1 MIWTGGASFGYK
13 NERDHLKKPILVPND
28 KTRLVLEA
36 FELFSSGLYDKE
48 KLRRIMDKKGLTLS
62 KSQFPKML
70 ENVLYVGRIFVPEFK
85 GEEAQVVQ
93 GLHEPIVPE
102 DLFNKVQ
109 NLLRPSQ
116 PQRKLYEKENNV
128 TPLRAL
134 IICSKCGG
142 RLTSSASK
150 GRSRYYTYYHC
161 RNGCTERIQ
170 ATMLTKH
177 C

>member
-1 MIWTGGASFGYK
+1 
-13 NERDHLKKPILVPND
+13 
-28 KTRLVLEA
+28 
-36 FELFSSGLYDKE
+36 
-48 KLRRIMDKKGLTLS
+48 
-62 KSQFPKML
+62 ML

-85 GEEAQVVQ
+85 GEDAQVVQ

-116 PQRKLYEKENNV
+116 SQCTLYQKENDD

-134 IICSKCGG
+134 ITCSKCGG
-142 RLTSSASK
+142 KLTSSASK

-161 RNGCTERIQ
+161 RNGCTERTPADQ
-170 ATMLTKH
+170 AHEALLKYFDEVAVKPEVEKLYLEVMKTIFSAK
-177 C
+177 